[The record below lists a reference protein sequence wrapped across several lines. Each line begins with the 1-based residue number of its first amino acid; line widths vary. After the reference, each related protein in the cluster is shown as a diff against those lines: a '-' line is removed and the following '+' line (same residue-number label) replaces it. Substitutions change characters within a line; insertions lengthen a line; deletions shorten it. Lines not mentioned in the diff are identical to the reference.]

1 MRSPNIEQ
9 IEYSLKFS
17 APETDDQFLGDLEVA
32 LVIESRRLIYVAM
45 TREREKFILEWP
57 SYLAGNNNLTYWSI
71 LTGKADIYLAHDYL
85 QVGEVSFPFVITE
98 GDSELPG
105 EIDLHG
111 EITPVPLSTI
121 GRLTIQRESAP
132 DILTPESVTS
142 FEVWLAETFDT
153 KSIAR
158 ELPLLAIEENGSVIS
173 GAADLVLKTDDG
185 GWIFDHKSDRI
196 DDPKKAFAIYRP
208 QLESYA
214 KSLASDGENV
224 LGTGI
229 NGDQL
234 GVVVLSHA

>member
-1 MRSPNIEQ
+1 
-9 IEYSLKFS
+9 
-17 APETDDQFLGDLEVA
+17 
-32 LVIESRRLIYVAM
+32 M
-45 TREREKFILEWP
+45 TREREKLILEWP

-71 LTGKADIYLAHDYL
+71 LTGKADIYLAHGSLKD
-85 QVGEVSFPFVITE
+85 GEVSFPCVTTE

-111 EITPVPLSTI
+111 EITPDPLPTI
-121 GRLTIQRESAP
+121 GRLTIQREAAP
-132 DILTPESVTS
+132 DILTPDSVAS

-153 KSIAR
+153 KLIAR
-158 ELPLLAIEENGSVIS
+158 ELPLLAIEENGSVIY

-185 GWIFDHKSDRI
+185 VWIFYHKSDRI
-196 DDPKKAFAIYRP
+196 DAPEKAFASYRP

-214 KSLASDGENV
+214 KSLASERENV

-229 NGDQL
+229 NWVQL